1 MASTP
6 GKTARTART
15 GPAQQ
20 PALQPDAGK
29 SHANARAERQP
40 KVLQRLFQFMKPY
53 TAAYLTGIAGIALA
67 NLGINVLFARML
79 MDFARGAMAVDTRA
93 ILGSVGL
100 MTTTILAAG
109 ALVFW
114 TGRKLINATTMAL
127 GDLRDAFFHT
137 VLKMPVAAMEQRHSG
152 DILSRATNDTTL
164 AGTVFSQSFQV
175 LANTV
180 FSGTGAAIYAVMLDP
195 ELGLMSIAICALPV
209 IASLLFAPRLREA
222 GKTLQENKGK
232 LVSGFS
238 DLIQGA
244 EVIRTFNLSDIMHMR
259 VVGQATQVHKAG
271 MRQTYLEAGH
281 SAADGIAGVA
291 RMLFVVYA
299 AHQAIL
305 KPTLIPVLVAI
316 VQLMNPVRNLFSTL
330 GAAIAGIQANLAA
343 GERVLEIL
351 DAPGEPVVYTRTA
364 PSHTATPTEITRE
377 TTTEST
383 TKTIGKPPCTVE
395 PLASAETGQPAILV
409 RGLTFRYPGSTG
421 NALENVS
428 FAVPRGKTVAVV
440 GPSGSGKTTLFKLL
454 LGLYPPLSGDIVVE
468 GQSIY
473 QTSLES
479 WRAKFSY
486 VPQDAFLFS
495 GTVLE
500 NVQGH
505 AQVAA
510 PDPGV
515 DNVEKALAIAHAG
528 GFVRSLPEGVHSQV
542 GQRGRNLSGGQ
553 RQRIAIARAVFKDAP
568 VLLLDEATSS
578 LDTGSERLVQDAL
591 RQLMETRTCI
601 VIAHRLSTVE
611 SADEILYLE
620 NGAITERGT
629 HEDLMANPDSKYRL
643 LVERDLSHS

>member
-6 GKTARTART
+6 DNTTRTART
-15 GPAQQ
+15 EPAQQ

-29 SHANARAERQP
+29 SRANARAERQA

-53 TAAYLTGIAGIALA
+53 TAGYLTGIAGMALVS
-67 NLGINVLFARML
+67 LGIHVLFARML
-79 MDFARGAMAVDTRA
+79 MDFTRGAMAVSTRA

-100 MTTTILAAG
+100 MATTILAAG

-137 VLKMPVAAMEQRHSG
+137 VLNMPVAAMEQRHSG
-152 DILSRATNDTTL
+152 DILSRATSDTTL
-164 AGTVFSQSFQV
+164 AGTVFSESFQV

-180 FSGTGAAIYAVMLDP
+180 FSGTGAAVYAVILDS
-195 ELGLMSIAICALPV
+195 ELGFMSIAICALPV
-209 IASLLFAPRLREA
+209 IASLIFAPRLREA
-222 GKTLQENKGK
+222 GRTLQENKGK

-271 MRQTYLEAGH
+271 MRQTYLEAGR

-291 RMLFVVYA
+291 RILFVVYA

-305 KPTLIPVLVAI
+305 KPTLIPVLIAI
-316 VQLMNPVRNLFSTL
+316 VQLMNPVRSLFSTL
-330 GAAIAGIQANLAA
+330 GATIAGLQTNLAA

-364 PSHTATPTEITRE
+364 PSHTATTTEITRE
-377 TTTEST
+377 T
-383 TKTIGKPPCTVE
+383 K

-409 RGLTFRYPGSTG
+409 TGLTFRYPGSVG

-473 QTSLES
+473 ETSLES

-505 AQVAA
+505 AQVAG

-515 DNVEKALAIAHAG
+515 NSVEKALAIAHAG
-528 GFVRSLPEGVHSQV
+528 GFVRSLPEGIHSQV

-611 SADEILYLE
+611 SAHEILYLE
-620 NGAITERGT
+620 NGSITERGT